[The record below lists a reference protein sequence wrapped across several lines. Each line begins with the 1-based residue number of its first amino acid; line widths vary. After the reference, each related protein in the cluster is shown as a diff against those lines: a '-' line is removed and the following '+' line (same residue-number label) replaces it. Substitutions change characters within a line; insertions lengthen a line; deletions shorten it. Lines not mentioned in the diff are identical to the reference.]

1 MSAWG
6 RPIIN
11 CWIFASFVNQMKQST
26 APWVRGRNWSNKNP
40 DLRAEKTKNIM
51 IGYQGGHPCMCSR
64 VILRLHWCEIIKQ
77 ELEAS
82 IHIPHSALML
92 VPIYICHLQLIQR
105 NLKSIRPE
113 LTKFSINIEESEMT
127 LIKMRFQSCVIT
139 SCGECWVWVWSS
151 HLHPRTRT
159 LHSWVIT
166 RALFLD
172 INLRSQRK

>member
-11 CWIFASFVNQMKQST
+11 CWIFASFVNQMKQSP

-82 IHIPHSALML
+82 IHIPHLALFL
-92 VPIYICHLQLIQR
+92 VPIFMCHLQLIQR

-127 LIKMRFQSCVIT
+127 NILWTLIKILFQSCVIT
-139 SCGECWVWVWSS
+139 SVGECWSGPPTSTPGPAPFTHESS
-151 HLHPRTRT
+151 HVL
-159 LHSWVIT
+159 S
-166 RALFLD
+166 F
-172 INLRSQRK
+172 